1 MSFRSTRAAVSAS
14 THSDRSSSIRASLNQ
29 NLPGESHATERDL
42 IWVVRGARCL
52 LIVGLCLFVTG
63 MVNAQTP
70 DPSPVDA
77 PQPGVRPA
85 LGPFPRF
92 EDWSFLRDPSQRI
105 DPYDRL
111 KFIPLNDSGTNYLTL
126 GVENRTEFQYLK
138 NNAWGAGPQ
147 DLTGYVFE
155 RLMPSA
161 DLHLGDHARIFVTL
175 AFDDVGAKK
184 AGPRPVI
191 DKDVADGHEGFV
203 EFGGNLHDRHP
214 GWDVI
219 IGRQEVSLGTGR
231 LLDNNEGVNVRSAF
245 DGIRLGYDKPK
256 GRIDLIAVKPVETNP
271 GAWDDIPNPAITL
284 WGLYAS
290 NVRWNSQFMSDVYFL
305 DYDAASA
312 TYQNQSAREQ
322 RRTIGARYFNRP
334 PNEPPTAGFDYNV
347 ETGFQW
353 GSFGNRSIR
362 AWGAGANI
370 GWTLPSPVWRAHFGF
385 QADALSGDNG
395 RPATLGTLN
404 AMFPRGAYFGPKFAF
419 IGPANLLDLQPQVV
433 FHPLQNVTGTFE
445 WIWFWRESPKDALYT
460 FGNVPL
466 RPANLSSARYVGSQP
481 NLEIRWAISE
491 HFLAALNVAGFITGT
506 FLQQSPPSKEIVF
519 FNAGLTYRF

>member
-1 MSFRSTRAAVSAS
+1 MHHFGERFNAV
-14 THSDRSSSIRASLNQ
+14 TLG
-29 NLPGESHATERDL
+29 L
-42 IWVVRGARCL
+42 CL

-63 MVNAQTP
+63 VANAQTP

-111 KFIPLNDSGTNYLTL
+111 KFIPLNNSGTNYLTL
-126 GVENRTEFQYLK
+126 GVENRTEFQYLQ

-161 DLHLGDHARIFVTL
+161 DLRLGDHVRIFVTL
-175 AFDDVGAKK
+175 AFDDVGGKK

-219 IGRQEVSLGTGR
+219 VGRQEVSLGTGR

-312 TYQNQSAREQ
+312 TYQNQSARER

-362 AWGAGANI
+362 AWGGGANI

-395 RPATLGTLN
+395 GPATLGTLN

-419 IGPANLLDLQPQVV
+419 IGPANLLDLQPQFV
-433 FHPLQNVTGTFE
+433 FHPVQNVTGTFE
-445 WIWFWRESPKDALYT
+445 WIWFWRESTKDALYT

-466 RPANLSSARYVGSQP
+466 RPANLSNARYVGSQP